1 MALKV
6 LLLRKKRDDLT
17 RALEGL
23 LEKQAGYSARETEL
37 ETAINELPD
46 DAPEEDRAVVEQAV
60 SDFETER
67 EETEGAISSVTE
79 QINELEA
86 EISELEQR
94 SAQAP
99 SAESRDT
106 GAEPRNETR
115 GDEVM
120 SRRNV
125 FRGMS
130 AQERT
135 ALMQREDVQ
144 TFLGRVRITIR
155 ERRAIGNAGLTIPD
169 VFLGIIRENIMDYS
183 KLIRHVNLRQING
196 DGRMVVMGTIPEA
209 IWTDCCGSINE
220 LELVF
225 NDVEVQCWK
234 VGGYFDICN
243 ATIEDSDLNLAS
255 EILTVLGQA
264 IGMAADKAMMFGLGT
279 RMPLGIFTRLA
290 QTSAPADY
298 PATARPWV
306 DLHTTNIKTIADTVT
321 GVDLFR
327 QFLLYTSAAKGKYSR
342 GEKVWVMNEATH
354 TALIAA
360 AMSIDASGAIVSS
373 VNGTMPVIGGAIEV
387 LDFVPDNMIIGGYLD
402 LYLLAERSGT
412 RLEQSEH
419 VRFLQDRT
427 VFRGTAR
434 YDGAPVIAEGF
445 VAIGING
452 VTPSAAGIS
461 FAPDTANTVQ
471 SIILNHPAVS
481 VAAGASVQL
490 VATTLPVKG
499 EVTWTSGTEAKAT
512 VDATGKVTGVEA
524 GTSVITATCG
534 DATATCTVTVT
545 SS

>member
-23 LEKQAGYSARETEL
+23 REKQAGYAAREAEL

-46 DAPEEDRAVVEQAV
+46 DAPDGDREAVEQAV
-60 SDFETER
+60 SDFEAER

-79 QINELEA
+79 QINELER
-86 EISELEQR
+86 EISELEQC
-94 SAQAP
+94 SARTSAP
-99 SAESRDT
+99 ETGDT
-106 GAEPRNETR
+106 GEEPRNETR

-135 ALMQREDVQ
+135 AVLQREDVQ
-144 TFLGRVRITIR
+144 TFLGQVRTTIR
-155 ERRAIGNAGLTIPD
+155 ERRAIGNAGLLIPE
-169 VFLGIIRENIMDYS
+169 VFLGIIRENIMDFS

-220 LELVF
+220 LDLVF
-225 NDVEVQCWK
+225 NDAEIQCWK
-234 VGGYFDICN
+234 VGGYFDVCN

-255 EILTVLGQA
+255 EILTVLGQS
-264 IGMAADKAMMFGLGT
+264 IGMAVDKAILFGLGT

-298 PATARPWV
+298 PATARTWV
-306 DLHTTNIKTIADTVT
+306 DLHTSNIKSIADTVA

-387 LDFVPDNMIIGGYLD
+387 LDFVPDNVVIGGYLD
-402 LYLLAERSGT
+402 LYLLAERAGT

-434 YDGAPVIAEGF
+434 YDGTPVIAEGF

-452 VTPSAAGIS
+452 VTPSSSGIS
-461 FAPDTANTVQ
+461 FDPDTANTVQ
-471 SIILNHPAVS
+471 SIILDHPAVS
-481 VAAGASVQL
+481 VAAGATIQL

-499 EVTWTSGTEAKAT
+499 TVTWSSGTESKAT
-512 VDATGKVTGVEA
+512 VDATGKVTGVAA
-524 GTSVITATCG
+524 GSSVITATCG